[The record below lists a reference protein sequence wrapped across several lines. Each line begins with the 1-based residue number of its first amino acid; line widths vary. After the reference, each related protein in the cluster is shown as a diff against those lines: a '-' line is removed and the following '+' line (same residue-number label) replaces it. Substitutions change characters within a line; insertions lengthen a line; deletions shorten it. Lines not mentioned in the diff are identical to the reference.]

1 MNFFAHFSSYTG
13 YAHQF
18 DKFMHKRHN
27 EFLIVPQL
35 VEKAIFDFYA
45 SCGST
50 HSIEFALQIHKFRE
64 HGPGHPLLPLCGNS
78 PCVSGNLYK
87 GRKNVSAGRGFSSR
101 FARKRGFEREA
112 VRKTKF
118 FDSLKSLSQ
127 SRKGFSFYFVRY
139 SSINSHASSMQP
151 GQERR
156 TVPSATPLRSRHRYA
171 PFFCS
176 NFSLSIFV
184 TL

>member
-1 MNFFAHFSSYTG
+1 MINCEKWQHIFWRQG
-13 YAHQF
+13 E
-18 DKFMHKRHN
+18 RHT
-27 EFLIVPQL
+27 FRCASQL

-78 PCVSGNLYK
+78 PCVSRNLYK

-101 FARKRGFEREA
+101 FARKHGFEREA

-118 FDSLKSLSQ
+118 FDSL
-127 SRKGFSFYFVRY
+127 RGTPFGVPHFIFRRY
-139 SSINSHASSMQP
+139 SFC
-151 GQERR
+151 RR
-156 TVPSATPLRSRHRYA
+156 WRGTMHIRDKYPPAWPES
-171 PFFCS
+171 
-176 NFSLSIFV
+176 FV
-184 TL
+184 CR